1 METFPDESGKVS
13 DVLGGASIVVTGNF
27 SIPREE
33 MKKKIEAYGGKN
45 ASSVSGRTAYLLAG
59 EKCGPEKMK
68 KAEKLGI
75 RVIGENDF
83 YEMIGENKI

>member
-1 METFPDESGKVS
+1 
-13 DVLGGASIVVTGNF
+13 
-27 SIPREE
+27 

-45 ASSVSGRTAYLLAG
+45 ASYVSGRTAYLLAG